1 MTVSIISRL
10 WPLFLMKM
18 NCLHCTR
25 EFPFEFCPY
34 HNLHLMFKPDR
45 MALSRHFL
53 HYLFIHTY
61 PSRCGLFAVKLYNFD
76 SLNSYSSV
84 EGNIKESMVIRGN
97 FPTKYAEKIE
107 DATAYKNILFIRGLY

>member
-1 MTVSIISRL
+1 
-10 WPLFLMKM
+10 
-18 NCLHCTR
+18 
-25 EFPFEFCPY
+25 
-34 HNLHLMFKPDR
+34 MFKPDR

-53 HYLFIHTY
+53 HYLFIRTY

-84 EGNIKESMVIRGN
+84 EGNIKDSMVIRGN
-97 FPTKYAEKIE
+97 LQVSPQEIRRKNE